1 MAIPT
6 ILGSLKLTPSPPSA
20 TPVRSSASSS
30 LHFHLANS
38 GAAALVAA
46 SLLVA
51 DPALAFKGGGP
62 YGQQVTRGQD
72 LTGKD
77 FSGQTL
83 IRQDFKT
90 SILRQANFKG
100 AKLLGASFFDAD
112 LTGADLSDA
121 DLRGADFSLANVS
134 KVNLTN
140 ANLEGALATG
150 NTTFKGSNIYGAG
163 KLLIL
168 QMFHCETISVNTS
181 AKLLMGDR
189 SSGGGG
195 RGWAAWIGE
204 GSEWMSRRS
213 SRSPPVLTIALVV
226 LGVIILIAYFNSG
239 SGVTVTSREAVSRSE
254 GSCTPEV
261 MQALPYLKKAY
272 GNELHKVLHVGPDSC
287 TVVSNLLK
295 EGKVEAW
302 GVEPYDLEDTDSSCK
317 SLVRKGFV
325 RMADIKFP
333 LPYRQDSFNLVIVSD
348 ALDYLTPR
356 YLNKTLPDLARIST
370 DGLVI
375 FAGNPGQQKAKV
387 SELPKFGRPAKLRSS
402 SWWSRYFIQTG
413 LRENEGPLKKFEQ
426 AASKNKYK
434 PDCQI
439 FHLSS

>member
-1 MAIPT
+1 MEH
-6 ILGSLKLTPSPPSA
+6 SLVL
-20 TPVRSSASSS
+20 
-30 LHFHLANS
+30 
-38 GAAALVAA
+38 
-46 SLLVA
+46 
-51 DPALAFKGGGP
+51 
-62 YGQQVTRGQD
+62 
-72 LTGKD
+72 
-77 FSGQTL
+77 
-83 IRQDFKT
+83 
-90 SILRQANFKG
+90 
-100 AKLLGASFFDAD
+100 
-112 LTGADLSDA
+112 
-121 DLRGADFSLANVS
+121 
-134 KVNLTN
+134 
-140 ANLEGALATG
+140 
-150 NTTFKGSNIYGAG
+150 
-163 KLLIL
+163 
-168 QMFHCETISVNTS
+168 
-181 AKLLMGDR
+181 GDR

-213 SRSPPVLTIALVV
+213 VNPSRRGADGGLPSGGGPADGGLPSVGGLLHPKSRSPPVLTIALVV